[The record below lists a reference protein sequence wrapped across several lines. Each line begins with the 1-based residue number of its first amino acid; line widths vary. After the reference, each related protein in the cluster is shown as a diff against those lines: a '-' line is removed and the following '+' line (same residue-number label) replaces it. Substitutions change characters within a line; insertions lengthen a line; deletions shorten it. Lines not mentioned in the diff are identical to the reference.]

1 MPSPSSQTER
11 IREIIVSAKRL
22 ACEYY
27 ELPGKPLGI
36 TGEVAECMAAE
47 ILGLELAPART
58 HGYDALRGNERIQI
72 KSRAHGKK
80 SHSGQK
86 VGKIRIDAPCDAFL
100 LVLLDN
106 RTLDLREIW
115 EAPYDSVLR
124 RLNVGGSKAR
134 DRGVLSVP
142 EFKKI
147 GVKKWPVEL

>member
-1 MPSPSSQTER
+1 MPPPSNQAER
-11 IREIIVSAKRL
+11 ISEIIVGAKRL

-27 ELPGKPLGI
+27 ELTGKPLGI
-36 TGEVAECMAAE
+36 TGEVAECIAAE
-47 ILGLELAPART
+47 ILGLKLAPART
-58 HGYDALRGNERIQI
+58 HGFDALRGHERIQI
-72 KSRAHGKK
+72 KGRAHGKK

-86 VGKIRIDAPCDAFL
+86 VGRIRIDAPCDAFL

-115 EAPYDSVLR
+115 EATYDAVSRQLK
-124 RLNVGGSKAR
+124 VGGSKAR